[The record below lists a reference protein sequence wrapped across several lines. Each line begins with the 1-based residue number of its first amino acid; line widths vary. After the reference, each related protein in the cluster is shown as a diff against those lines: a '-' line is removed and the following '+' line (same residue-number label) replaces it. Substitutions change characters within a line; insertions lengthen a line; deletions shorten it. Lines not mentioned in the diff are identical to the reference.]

1 MSRKKLQK
9 FKEIKIDPL
18 VIEAIDP
25 DSKKV
30 KGCWNKD
37 IFKNQKPIVLELACG
52 YGEYTINLASLFSQK
67 NFIGVDIKGDRIYT
81 GLKQGRDLNLN
92 NFAFLRTRI
101 ENLLDFFEKDE
112 VEEIWITFPDPRP
125 KQRESRKRLTSH
137 RFLSIY
143 KEILM
148 PAGILNL
155 KTDNS
160 DFFEFSLQSMTSFGL
175 EILNQTKDLYNSD
188 LLKYTF
194 DIKTRY
200 EKQFWNSCGG
210 IKYLRARF

>member
-1 MSRKKLQK
+1 LSRKKLQK